1 MMISN
6 FTLCL
11 QREALLGRG
20 VIGDHLGQVAF
31 FVMIAALFPLAVGP
45 SPDLLRQLG
54 PSIIWISALLSALPV
69 FDRLFAEDDR
79 QGWLE
84 QVSLM
89 QGGLTGYVGARLIS
103 WYLLSALPLLVIT
116 PILVLL
122 YDLPLSSLK
131 VLLPSL
137 AIGTACLNL
146 LGAISASLTLG
157 ARRATLLLA
166 LLLLPLSLPVLIF
179 GVAITQSYLA
189 GFGFA
194 GQAKLL
200 GAIFLF
206 LLAVSPV
213 ATIAALRSV
222 LEDK

>member
-1 MMISN
+1 MVDN
-6 FTLCL
+6 FTICL
-11 QREALLGRG
+11 QRESLLGKG
-20 VIGDHLGQVAF
+20 VMGDHLGQVAF

-54 PSIIWISALLSALPV
+54 PSVIWISALLSALPA
-69 FDRLFAEDDR
+69 FDRLFAEDVR

-103 WYLLSALPLLVIT
+103 WYLLSVLPLLVIT
-116 PILVLL
+116 PVLGLL

-137 AIGTACLNL
+137 AVGTACMNL
-146 LGAISASLTLG
+146 LGSISASLTLG
-157 ARRATLLLA
+157 ARRAALLVA

-200 GAIFLF
+200 GAMFLF
-206 LLAVSPV
+206 LLVVSPV
-213 ATIAALRSV
+213 ATITALRSA

>member
-1 MMISN
+1 MIGN

-11 QREALLGRG
+11 RREALIGKG

-31 FVMIAALFPLAVGP
+31 FVMVAALFPLAVGP

-54 PSIIWISALLSALPV
+54 PSIIWISALLSSLPA

-89 QGGLTGYVGARLIS
+89 NGGLTGYVGARLIS
-103 WYLLSALPLLVIT
+103 WYLLSVLPLLVIT
-116 PILVLL
+116 PVLVLL
-122 YDLPLSSLK
+122 YDLPLSCLK
-131 VLLPSL
+131 VFLPSL
-137 AIGTACLNL
+137 ALGAACLNL

-157 ARRATLLLA
+157 ARRAALLVA

-179 GVAITQSYLA
+179 GVAVTEAYLA
-189 GFGFA
+189 GLGFV

-200 GAIFLF
+200 GAVFLF

-213 ATIAALRSV
+213 ATIAALLSA

>member
-1 MMISN
+1 MVDN
-6 FTLCL
+6 FTICL
-11 QREALLGRG
+11 QRESLLGKG
-20 VIGDHLGQVAF
+20 VMGDHLGQVAF

-54 PSIIWISALLSALPV
+54 PSVIWISALLSALPA
-69 FDRLFAEDDR
+69 FDRLFAEDVR

-103 WYLLSALPLLVIT
+103 WYFLSVLPLLVIT
-116 PILVLL
+116 PVLGLL

-137 AIGTACLNL
+137 AVGTACMNL
-146 LGAISASLTLG
+146 LGSISASLTLG
-157 ARRATLLLA
+157 ARRAALLVA

-200 GAIFLF
+200 GAMFLF
-206 LLAVSPV
+206 LLVVSPV
-213 ATIAALRSV
+213 ATIAALRSA

>member
-1 MMISN
+1 
-6 FTLCL
+6 
-11 QREALLGRG
+11 
-20 VIGDHLGQVAF
+20 
-31 FVMIAALFPLAVGP
+31 
-45 SPDLLRQLG
+45 
-54 PSIIWISALLSALPV
+54 
-69 FDRLFAEDDR
+69 
-79 QGWLE
+79 
-84 QVSLM
+84 
-89 QGGLTGYVGARLIS
+89 
-103 WYLLSALPLLVIT
+103 LSALPLLVIT

-189 GFGFA
+189 GFSFA

-200 GAIFLF
+200 GAVFLF

>member
-1 MMISN
+1 MVDN
-6 FTLCL
+6 FTICL
-11 QREALLGRG
+11 QRESLLGKG
-20 VIGDHLGQVAF
+20 VMGDHLGQVAF

-54 PSIIWISALLSALPV
+54 PSVIWISALLSALPA
-69 FDRLFAEDDR
+69 FDRLFAEDVR

-103 WYLLSALPLLVIT
+103 WYLLSVLPLLVIT
-116 PILVLL
+116 PVLGLL

-137 AIGTACLNL
+137 AVGTACMNL
-146 LGAISASLTLG
+146 LGSISASLTLG
-157 ARRATLLLA
+157 ARRAALLVA

-200 GAIFLF
+200 GAMFLF
-206 LLAVSPV
+206 LLVVSPV
-213 ATIAALRSV
+213 ATITALRSD

>member
-1 MMISN
+1 MIGN

-11 QREALLGRG
+11 RREALIGKC

-31 FVMIAALFPLAVGP
+31 FVMVAALFPLAVGP

-54 PSIIWISALLSALPV
+54 PSIIWISALLSSLPA

-89 QGGLTGYVGARLIS
+89 HGGLTGYVGARLIS
-103 WYLLSALPLLVIT
+103 WYLLSVLPLLVIT
-116 PILVLL
+116 PVLVIL
-122 YDLPLSSLK
+122 YDLPLSCLK
-131 VLLPSL
+131 VFLPSL
-137 AIGTACLNL
+137 ALGTACLNL

-157 ARRATLLLA
+157 ARRAALLVA

-179 GVAITQSYLA
+179 GVALTESYLA
-189 GFGFA
+189 GLGFV

-200 GAIFLF
+200 GAVFLF

-213 ATIAALRSV
+213 ATIAALRSA

>member
-1 MMISN
+1 MVDN
-6 FTLCL
+6 FTICL
-11 QREALLGRG
+11 QRESLLGKG
-20 VIGDHLGQVAF
+20 VMGDHLGQVAF

-54 PSIIWISALLSALPV
+54 PSVIWISALLSALPA
-69 FDRLFAEDDR
+69 FDRLFAEDVR

-103 WYLLSALPLLVIT
+103 WYLLSVLPLLVIT
-116 PILVLL
+116 PVLGLL

-137 AIGTACLNL
+137 AVGTACMNL
-146 LGAISASLTLG
+146 LGSISASLTLG
-157 ARRATLLLA
+157 ARRAALLVA

-200 GAIFLF
+200 GAMFLF
-206 LLAVSPV
+206 LLVVSPV
-213 ATIAALRSV
+213 ATIAALRSA